1 MFTLAAETGMRAGE
15 LYGLRV
21 EDVDFGRSIIHVRR
35 SAWNGIL
42 QTPKT
47 ANSYRAIDVQPY
59 VTEMLK
65 QHLAGRE
72 TGLVFLSKRK
82 TPLRN
87 CLVLNKHL
95 HPLLRK
101 INIPRG
107 GMHAFRHFRVS
118 FLIQNETPL
127 EIIKRWIGH
136 GSEQMIHVYTHLHP
150 TYRKEVIAK
159 LPAVCPVC
167 PGNEMQVII

>member
-1 MFTLAAETGMRAGE
+1 LVAALSTFVARRGTGYCKHQRQ
-15 LYGLRV
+15 R
-21 EDVDFGRSIIHVRR
+21 
-35 SAWNGIL
+35 
-42 QTPKT
+42 TPT
-47 ANSYRAIDVQPY
+47 VPSTFQPY

-159 LPAVCPVC
+159 FTRCLPRLPR
-167 PGNEMQVII
+167 NEMQVIM

>member
-1 MFTLAAETGMRAGE
+1 MRAGE

-167 PGNEMQVII
+167 PGNEMQVIM

>member
-1 MFTLAAETGMRAGE
+1 MRAGE